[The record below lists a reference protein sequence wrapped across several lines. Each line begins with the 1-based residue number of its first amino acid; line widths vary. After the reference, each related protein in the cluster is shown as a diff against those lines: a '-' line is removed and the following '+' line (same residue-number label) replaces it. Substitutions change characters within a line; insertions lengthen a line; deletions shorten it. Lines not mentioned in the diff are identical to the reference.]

1 MIQVTDHVYYVGA
14 LNPNL
19 RVFDIIMKTDFGT
32 SYNAYLIKGE
42 KTALVE
48 AVHETFCADY
58 LEQIQELTSISDIDY
73 VILNHTEPD
82 HSGCLSELFQ
92 QNPNITV
99 IATGAGIKNIGGITN
114 ASFKSQ
120 AVKDKDQL
128 DLGGGVVLEFA
139 IAPNLHW
146 PDSMFTYLAAD
157 KVLFSCDV
165 FGCHYCEPHIFDEK
179 IVYPQKYDIALK
191 EYYDAIF
198 GPFKPFVLNGL
209 AKIAPFDFTTV
220 CTSHGPILRQR
231 VQQNL
236 DLYRAWSTPQPK
248 AGKSAAIFY
257 VSAYGYTR
265 QLANA
270 LCEAL
275 TENGVQTEAF
285 DVIDHDYGFL
295 REKLEQADA
304 LLFGSPT
311 INRDALKPIWDMLS
325 MIDVIS
331 NKGKPCAVFGSYGWS
346 GEACGMLA
354 ERLRGLKLNV
364 IGEPI
369 KILFRPTDAD
379 FDAVRQYAAE
389 FATHIK

>member
-19 RVFDIIMKTDFGT
+19 RIFDIIMKTDFGT
-32 SYNAYLIKGE
+32 SYNAYLVKGE

-58 LEQIQELTSISDIDY
+58 LEQIREILPIKDIDY

-82 HSGCLSELFQ
+82 HSGCLHELFA
-92 QNPNITV
+92 QNPDITV
-99 IATGAGIKNIGGITN
+99 VATAAGVKNIGGITN
-114 ASFKSQ
+114 ATFKSQ
-120 AVKDKDQL
+120 VVKDKDQL

-157 KVLFSCDV
+157 KTLFSCDV

-179 IVYPQKYDIALK
+179 IVYPEKYDTALK
-191 EYYDAIF
+191 EYFDAIF

-209 AKIAPFDFTTV
+209 DKIAPFDFTTI
-220 CTSHGPILRQR
+220 CTSHGPVLRQR
-231 VQQNL
+231 VQQNIE
-236 DLYRAWSTPQPK
+236 LYRAWSTPQPK
-248 AGKSAAIFY
+248 DKKTAAIFY

-265 QLANA
+265 RVANA

-275 TENGVQTEAF
+275 NQNGIQAEAF
-285 DVIDHDYGFL
+285 DVIDYDAGFL
-295 REKLEQADA
+295 AGKLAQADA

-311 INRDALKPIWDMLS
+311 INRDAVKPIWDMLS
-325 MIDVIS
+325 SIDPIS
-331 NKGKPCAVFGSYGWS
+331 SKGKPCAVFGSYGWS
-346 GEACGMLA
+346 GEACGMMA
-354 ERLRGLKLNV
+354 ERVRGLKLNL

-369 KILFRPTDAD
+369 KFLFRPTEAD
-379 FDAVRQYAAE
+379 FDTVRQYAAD
-389 FATHIK
+389 FAAQIK

>member
-19 RVFDIIMKTDFGT
+19 RVFDIIMKTDYGT

-48 AVHETFCADY
+48 AVHEKFYEDY
-58 LEQIQELTSISDIDY
+58 FEKIKELVPLADIDY
-73 VILNHTEPD
+73 IILNHTEPD
-82 HSGCLSELFQ
+82 HSGCLYELFEH
-92 QNPNITV
+92 NPDITV
-99 IATGAGIKNIGGITN
+99 VASTAGIKNIGGITN
-114 ASFKSQ
+114 TAFRSQ
-120 AVKDKDQL
+120 VVKDGDQL
-128 DLGGGVVLEFA
+128 DLGAGVVLQFA

-165 FGCHYCEPHIFDEK
+165 FGCHYCEPRIFDEK

-191 EYYDAIF
+191 EYFDAIF
-198 GPFKPFVLNGL
+198 GPFKPFVLKGL
-209 AKIAPFDFTTV
+209 EKIAPFDFTTI

-231 VQQNL
+231 VQQNVA
-236 DLYRAWSTPQPK
+236 LYQQWSTPQPK
-248 AGKSAAIFY
+248 AGKKAAIFY

-265 QLANA
+265 KLAEV

-275 TENGVQTEAF
+275 IENGVQAESF

-311 INRDALKPIWDMLS
+311 INRDAVKPIWDMLS
-325 MIDVIS
+325 MVDPIS

-354 ERLRGLKLNV
+354 DRIRGLKLTLV
-364 IGEPI
+364 GEPL
-369 KILFRPTDAD
+369 KFVFRPSEEDYNS
-379 FDAVRQYAAE
+379 VKQYAAD
-389 FATHIK
+389 FVGHIK